1 VSSRLLV
8 AAPLRVEALALRSG
22 GLGGELARTGM
33 GPWASLETAHGLAM
47 RPAPAGFAVAGLCAA
62 VAPQLRPG
70 DVVLATR
77 LETAT
82 RVLDLPPAGLL
93 EEELGRRGLC
103 VHRGPIRCVDHVL
116 SPEERADL
124 TDSGAVAVDMESA
137 WLMGW
142 CADDL
147 PRAVLRVVV
156 EPAGRG
162 LRSPR
167 VAADGVRALR
177 NLRAA
182 AGALDAWG
190 RALRSRSVLRAG
202 PRSFCAGVDRAIEI
216 VERALERRGAPVFV
230 RKQIVHNAHVVA
242 DLEERG
248 AIFVDE
254 IADVPRG
261 ATVVFSA
268 HGVAPA
274 VRAAAAE
281 RGLDV
286 IDATCPL
293 VAKVHAEARR
303 FVERGDSVVLIG
315 HEGHEEVEGTMGEA
329 PGAIHLVER
338 PEHVARLDLGP
349 SRVSYLTQTTLAVDE
364 TEEVVSALRERFD
377 DVAGPPS
384 DDICYATHNRQQ
396 ALRDVARHS
405 DLVLV
410 VGSETSSNS
419 KRLVEVAEREHTPAR
434 LIDDERQIRL
444 EWLEGVRTVG
454 LTAGA
459 SAPEQLVT
467 RVIDALGELGTVTAE
482 DLVITRETT
491 SFKLPREV
499 R

>member
-1 VSSRLLV
+1 VSGLLV
-8 AAPLRVEALALRSG
+8 AAPLRIEELALRSG
-22 GLGGELARTGM
+22 GLRAELVHTGM
-33 GPWASLETAHGLAM
+33 GPRRSHAAAQQLAL
-47 RPAPAGFAVAGLCAA
+47 RGTPVGFAVAGLCAA
-62 VAPQLRPG
+62 VAPSLRPG
-70 DVVLATR
+70 DVVLASR
-77 LETAT
+77 LETASGA
-82 RVLDLPPAGLL
+82 LELPPSVLL
-93 EEELGRRGLC
+93 EQELERRGLR
-103 VHRGPIRCVDHVL
+103 VHRGPIRCLDHVA
-116 SPEERADL
+116 SARERAGL
-124 TDSGAVAVDMESA
+124 ASSGAIAVDMESG
-137 WLMGW
+137 WLMEW
-142 CADDL
+142 CDEL

-156 EPAGRG
+156 EPSGRG

-167 VAADGVRALR
+167 VAADGLRALR
-177 NLRAA
+177 SMRAA
-182 AGALDAWG
+182 AAALDAWG
-190 RALRSRSVLRAG
+190 RVLGARAVLRAG

-248 AIFVDE
+248 AVFVDE

-281 RGLDV
+281 RDLDV

-349 SRVSYLTQTTLAVDE
+349 GRVSYLTQTTLAVDE
-364 TEEVVSALRERFD
+364 TEEVVSALRDRFS

-396 ALRDVARHS
+396 ALRDVARKA

-419 KRLVEVAEREHTPAR
+419 RRLVEVAEREHTRAR

-459 SAPEQLVT
+459 SAPEQLVA
-467 RVIDALGELGTVTAE
+467 RVVDALGELGPVTAE
-482 DLVITRETT
+482 DLVVTRETT
-491 SFKLPREV
+491 SFRLPKEV

>member
-1 VSSRLLV
+1 MSGLLV
-8 AAPLRVEALALRSG
+8 AAPLRIEELALRSG
-22 GLGGELARTGM
+22 GLDAELVHTGM
-33 GPWASLETAHGLAM
+33 GPRRSLVAGQGLAC
-47 RPAPAGFAVAGLCAA
+47 RPSPAGFAVAGLCAA
-62 VAPQLRPG
+62 VSPRLRPG
-70 DVVLATR
+70 DVVLASR

-82 RVLDLPPAGLL
+82 RGIDLPSSVLL
-93 EEELGRRGLC
+93 EEELERRGLR
-103 VHRGPIRCVDHVL
+103 VHRGPVRCLDHVA
-116 SPEERADL
+116 SAEERAGL
-124 TDSGAVAVDMESA
+124 AGSGAIAVDMESA
-137 WLMGW
+137 WLLEW
-142 CADDL
+142 CDDL

-162 LRSPR
+162 LRSPH
-167 VAADGVRALR
+167 VAADGVRGLR
-177 NLRAA
+177 SLRAA

-190 RALRSRSVLRAG
+190 RALAGRSVLRAG

-216 VERALERRGAPVFV
+216 VERALERRGPPVFV

-248 AIFVDE
+248 AVFVDE
-254 IADVPRG
+254 IGDVPRG

-274 VRAAAAE
+274 VRSAAAK
-281 RGLDV
+281 RDLDV

-315 HEGHEEVEGTMGEA
+315 HEGHEEVEGTIGEA

-349 SRVSYLTQTTLAVDE
+349 GRVSYLTQTTLAVDE
-364 TEEVVSALRERFD
+364 TDEVVSALRDRFS

-396 ALRDVARHS
+396 ALRNVARRA

-419 KRLVEVAEREHTPAR
+419 KRLVEVAGREQTPAR

-459 SAPEQLVT
+459 SAPEQLVS
-467 RVIDALGELGTVTAE
+467 RVVDALGELGAVTAE
-482 DLVITRETT
+482 DVVVTRETT
-491 SFKLPREV
+491 SFRLPREV

>member
-1 VSSRLLV
+1 VSRLLV
-8 AAPLRVEALALRSG
+8 AAPLRIEELALRSG
-22 GLGGELARTGM
+22 GLRAEVVRTGM
-33 GPWASLETAHGLAM
+33 GPRRSLAAARRLAL
-47 RPAPAGFAVAGLCAA
+47 REAPAGFAVAGLCAA
-62 VAPQLRPG
+62 VSPSLRPG
-70 DVVLATR
+70 DVVLASR
-77 LETAT
+77 LETAAGS
-82 RVLDLPPAGLL
+82 LDLPSSVLL
-93 EEELGRRGLC
+93 EQELERRGLR
-103 VHRGPIRCVDHVL
+103 VHRGPIRCLDHVA
-116 SPEERADL
+116 SAQERAGL
-124 TDSGAVAVDMESA
+124 AGAAIAVDMESG
-137 WLMGW
+137 WLMEW
-142 CADDL
+142 CDDL

-156 EPAGRG
+156 EPSARG

-167 VAADGVRALR
+167 VAADGVCALR
-177 NLRAA
+177 SLRAS

-190 RALRSRSVLRAG
+190 RVLRGRSVLRAG

-242 DLEERG
+242 DLQERG
-248 AIFVDE
+248 AVFVDE

-281 RGLDV
+281 RDLDV

-338 PEHVARLDLGP
+338 PEHVARLHLG
-349 SRVSYLTQTTLAVDE
+349 SGRVSYLTQTTLAADE
-364 TEEVVSALRERFD
+364 TEEVVSALRDSFS

-396 ALRDVARHS
+396 ALRNVARKA

-444 EWLEGVRTVG
+444 EWLVGVRTVG

-467 RVIDALGELGTVTAE
+467 RVVDALGELGPVTAE

-491 SFKLPREV
+491 SFRLPKEV

>member
-1 VSSRLLV
+1 MSGLLV
-8 AAPLRVEALALRSG
+8 AAPLRIEELALRSG
-22 GLGGELARTGM
+22 GLDAELVRTGM
-33 GPWASLETAHGLAM
+33 GPRRSLVAGRGLAF
-47 RPAPAGFAVAGLCAA
+47 RPSPAGFAVAGLCAA
-62 VAPQLRPG
+62 VSPRLRPG
-70 DVVLATR
+70 DVVLASR

-82 RVLDLPPAGLL
+82 RAIDLPSSLLL
-93 EEELGRRGLC
+93 EEELERRGLR
-103 VHRGPIRCVDHVL
+103 VHRGPVRCLDHVA
-116 SPEERADL
+116 SGEERAGL
-124 TDSGAVAVDMESA
+124 AGSGAIAVDMESA
-137 WLMGW
+137 WLMEW
-142 CADDL
+142 CDNL

-162 LRSPR
+162 LRSPH
-167 VAADGVRALR
+167 VAADCVRGLR
-177 NLRAA
+177 SLRAA

-190 RALRSRSVLRAG
+190 RALAGRSVLRAG

-216 VERALERRGAPVFV
+216 VERALERRGPPVFV

-248 AIFVDE
+248 AVFVDE
-254 IADVPRG
+254 IGDVPRG

-274 VRAAAAE
+274 VRSAAAE
-281 RGLDV
+281 RDLDV

-315 HEGHEEVEGTMGEA
+315 HEGHEEVEGTIGEA

-349 SRVSYLTQTTLAVDE
+349 GRVSYLTQTTLAVDE
-364 TEEVVSALRERFD
+364 TEEVVSALRDRFS

-396 ALRDVARHS
+396 ALRNVARRA

-419 KRLVEVAEREHTPAR
+419 KRLVEVAGREQTPAR

-459 SAPEQLVT
+459 SAPEQLVS
-467 RVIDALGELGTVTAE
+467 RVVDALGELGAVTAE
-482 DLVITRETT
+482 DVVVTRETT
-491 SFKLPREV
+491 SFRLPREV

>member
-1 VSSRLLV
+1 
-8 AAPLRVEALALRSG
+8 
-22 GLGGELARTGM
+22 
-33 GPWASLETAHGLAM
+33 
-47 RPAPAGFAVAGLCAA
+47 
-62 VAPQLRPG
+62 
-70 DVVLATR
+70 
-77 LETAT
+77 
-82 RVLDLPPAGLL
+82 
-93 EEELGRRGLC
+93 
-103 VHRGPIRCVDHVL
+103 
-116 SPEERADL
+116 
-124 TDSGAVAVDMESA
+124 ME
-137 WLMGW
+137 W
-142 CADDL
+142 CDDL

-156 EPAGRG
+156 EPVGRG

-177 NLRAA
+177 SLRAA

-190 RALRSRSVLRAG
+190 RALAGRSVLRAG

-248 AIFVDE
+248 AVFVDE
-254 IADVPRG
+254 LGDVPRG

-274 VRAAAAE
+274 VRDAAAE
-281 RGLDV
+281 RELDV

-315 HEGHEEVEGTMGEA
+315 HDGHEEVEGTIGEA

-349 SRVSYLTQTTLAVDE
+349 GRVSYLTQTTLAVDE
-364 TEEVVSALRERFD
+364 TEEVVSALRDRFSE
-377 DVAGPPS
+377 VAGPP
-384 DDICYATHNRQQ
+384 ATTSATPPTTVSR
-396 ALRDVARHS
+396 RC
-405 DLVLV
+405 
-410 VGSETSSNS
+410 ETSPPRRPGARGRVGDIVNS
-419 KRLVEVAEREHTPAR
+419 SGWSRWPARAHPAR

-459 SAPEQLVT
+459 SA
-467 RVIDALGELGTVTAE
+467 RAARSAASIDASASSA
-482 DLVITRETT
+482 R
-491 SFKLPREV
+491 
-499 R
+499 

>member
-1 VSSRLLV
+1 VSGLLV
-8 AAPLRVEALALRSG
+8 AAPLRIEELALRSG
-22 GLGGELARTGM
+22 GLRAELVHTGM
-33 GPWASLETAHGLAM
+33 GPRRSHAAAQQLAL
-47 RPAPAGFAVAGLCAA
+47 RGTPVGFAVAGLCAA
-62 VAPQLRPG
+62 VAPSLRPG
-70 DVVLATR
+70 DVVLASR
-77 LETAT
+77 LETASGA
-82 RVLDLPPAGLL
+82 LELPPSVLL
-93 EEELGRRGLC
+93 EQELERRGLR
-103 VHRGPIRCVDHVL
+103 VHRGPIRCLDHVA
-116 SPEERADL
+116 SARERAGL
-124 TDSGAVAVDMESA
+124 ASSGAIAVDMESG
-137 WLMGW
+137 WLMEW
-142 CADDL
+142 CDEL

-156 EPAGRG
+156 EPSGRG

-167 VAADGVRALR
+167 VAADGLRALR
-177 NLRAA
+177 SMRAA
-182 AGALDAWG
+182 AAALDAWG
-190 RALRSRSVLRAG
+190 RVLGARAVLRAG

-242 DLEERG
+242 DLEQRG
-248 AIFVDE
+248 AVFVDE

-261 ATVVFSA
+261 GTVVFSA

-281 RGLDV
+281 RDLDV

-338 PEHVARLDLGP
+338 PEHVVALDLGP
-349 SRVSYLTQTTLAVDE
+349 GRVSYLTQTTLAVDE
-364 TEEVVSALRERFD
+364 TEEVVSALRDRFS

-396 ALRDVARHS
+396 ALRDVARKA

-419 KRLVEVAEREHTPAR
+419 RRLVEVAEREHTRAR

-459 SAPEQLVT
+459 SAPEQLVA
-467 RVIDALGELGTVTAE
+467 RVVDALGELGPVTAE
-482 DLVITRETT
+482 DLVVTRETT
-491 SFKLPREV
+491 SFRLPKEV

>member
-1 VSSRLLV
+1 VSGLLV
-8 AAPLRVEALALRSG
+8 AAPLRIEELALRSG
-22 GLGGELARTGM
+22 GLGAELVRTGM
-33 GPWASLETAHGLAM
+33 GPRRSLVAGQGLAF
-47 RPAPAGFAVAGLCAA
+47 RPTPAGFAVAGFCAA
-62 VAPQLRPG
+62 VSPRLRPG
-70 DVVLATR
+70 DVVLASR

-82 RVLDLPPAGLL
+82 RAIDLPSSVLL
-93 EEELGRRGLC
+93 EEELERRGLR
-103 VHRGPIRCVDHVL
+103 VDWGPVRCLDHVA
-116 SPEERADL
+116 SAEERAGL
-124 TDSGAVAVDMESA
+124 AGSGAIAVDMESA
-137 WLMGW
+137 WLMEW
-142 CADDL
+142 CDDL

-156 EPAGRG
+156 EPVGRG

-177 NLRAA
+177 SLRAA

-190 RALRSRSVLRAG
+190 RALAGRSVLRAG

-242 DLEERG
+242 DLEQRG
-248 AIFVDE
+248 AVFVDE
-254 IADVPRG
+254 IGDVPRG

-274 VRAAAAE
+274 VRDAAAE
-281 RGLDV
+281 RELDV

-315 HEGHEEVEGTMGEA
+315 HEGHEEVEGTIGEA

-349 SRVSYLTQTTLAVDE
+349 GRVSYLTQTTLAVDE
-364 TEEVVSALRERFD
+364 TEEVVSALRDRFSE
-377 DVAGPPS
+377 VAGPPS

-396 ALRDVARHS
+396 ALRNVARRA

-419 KRLVEVAEREHTPAR
+419 KRLVEVAGREQTPAR

-459 SAPEQLVT
+459 SAPEQLVS
-467 RVIDALGELGTVTAE
+467 RVVDALGELGAVTA
-482 DLVITRETT
+482 DDVVVTRETT
-491 SFKLPREV
+491 SFRLPREV